1 MGAIHHVVTAV
12 PATVVCISHLTGAR
26 GPEIGQ
32 AVAAQLGF
40 ACVDEEIVARAA
52 EIEGLPT
59 AEVADVERRRSFLE
73 RLREGLPDLASSPP
87 PAEHHRRLI
96 REAIL
101 QTADAGRVVVLS
113 HGASIALAGRDGVL
127 RVLVTA
133 STDTRELRVA
143 DGLVDE
149 ETMSAVQE
157 SDEARADYL
166 ERFYGVEQELPTHY
180 DLVLNTDVLTVEQAV
195 AAIVLLAESV

>member
-1 MGAIHHVVTAV
+1 M
-12 PATVVCISHLTGAR
+12 PATVVCISHLIGAR

-32 AVAAQLGF
+32 AVAARLGF

-52 EIEGLPT
+52 EMEGLPP
-59 AEVADVERRRSFLE
+59 AEVADAERRRSFLE
-73 RLREGLPDLASSPP
+73 RLREGLPDLASPP

-96 REAIL
+96 RAAIL

-133 STDTRELRVA
+133 SADTRELRVA

-149 ETMSAVQE
+149 ETESAVQE

-195 AAIVLLAESV
+195 AAIVLVAESL